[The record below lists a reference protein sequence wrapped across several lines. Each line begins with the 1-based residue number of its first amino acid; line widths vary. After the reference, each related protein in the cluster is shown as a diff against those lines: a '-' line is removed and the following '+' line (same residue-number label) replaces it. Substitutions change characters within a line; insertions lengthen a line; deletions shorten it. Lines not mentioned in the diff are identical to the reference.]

1 MLLRASF
8 GLEMLSSVGTAT
20 TESSRLPLVALI
32 TGASSGI
39 GAASAVRLAREP
51 GASVV
56 LVARREERLREL
68 AASIGEAASWV
79 VADLLDDE
87 APATILAHVE
97 QRHGRLD
104 VLVNNAGAS
113 WPASF
118 ADGGYESVRRTM
130 AINFDAH
137 VRLTEAL
144 LPTLRRSPQ
153 GAVVN
158 VASFS
163 GRVARATM
171 GAYCASKFALAG
183 WSDSLRC
190 EERADGVHVG
200 LVLPGFI
207 ATEGY
212 PQEDLLAKPLTRWIV
227 STPAK
232 VAEAVYQTGVD
243 RRRERYVPRPYGL
256 VAAMRMLTPGL
267 VCGALERMGTGPA
280 SAPGPLASGSP
291 TP

>member
-1 MLLRASF
+1 MLLRSSS
-8 GLEMLSSVGTAT
+8 GLGMLSSVRTAT

-56 LVARREERLREL
+56 LIARREERLREL

-79 VADLLDDE
+79 AADLLDDE
-87 APATILAHVE
+87 APATILAHVK

-144 LPTLRRSPQ
+144 LPELRRSG
-153 GAVVN
+153 GAIVN
-158 VASFS
+158 VASLS

-190 EERADGVHVG
+190 EERAHGLHVG

-207 ATEGY
+207 ATEGF
-212 PQEDLLAKPLTRWIV
+212 PQEELLASPLTRWIV

-232 VAEAVYQTGVD
+232 VAEAICRVGID
-243 RRRERYVPRPYGL
+243 RQRERYVPRPYG
-256 VAAMRMLTPGL
+256 VAAVMRMLAPRL
-267 VCGALERMGTGPA
+267 VCGALERVGDGPG
-280 SAPGPLASGSP
+280 SVSGSLANGAQ